1 MATDQFGSGGGF
13 SHWIP
18 RDPEASYQDDA
29 VSAYLSSVDTASP
42 FPPADAFN
50 KDGRAN
56 PDVSALGEGFNIVLD
71 GHVVAIGGTSAS
83 TPLFAGLVGLLNE
96 ARLAKGG
103 KPLGFLN
110 PFIYQ
115 NADAFNDV
123 TTGKNN
129 GCGSTGGFPAA
140 KGWDAATGVGTPNY
154 QKLLKAVQALP

>member
-103 KPLGFLN
+103 KAMGFLN
-110 PFIYQ
+110 PWIYQ
-115 NADAFNDV
+115 NSDAFHDV
-123 TTGKNN
+123 TSGKN
-129 GCGSTGGFPAA
+129 TGGSFKGTGFEAIA
-140 KGWDAATGVGTPNY
+140 GWDAASGWGTPNFAEMA
-154 QKLLKAVQALP
+154 KRI